1 MITLNPTDPV
11 PAFEQ
16 IRLQIE
22 ALIRSGALTEG
33 HKLPSIRQLAA
44 DLQTAPGTVARAYT
58 ELEALGLIEASK
70 AKGTRVC
77 SNQVLPDAI
86 QRAAQTYLDQVP
98 HLSLDQ
104 ALGAVRAQW
113 RHPKSPRDYTSDL
126 RP

>member
-16 IRLQIE
+16 IKLQIE
-22 ALIRSGALTEG
+22 ALIRSGSLTEG

-58 ELEALGLIEASK
+58 ELETLGLIEASK

-77 SNQVLPDAI
+77 GNQILPDTV
-86 QRAAQTYLDQVP
+86 QRAARSYLDQVP
-98 HLSLDQ
+98 HLTLDQ

-113 RHPKSPRDYTSDL
+113 NRKHETGNL
-126 RP
+126 